1 MSNSGAW
8 GEAPPGVNLSENQN
22 GDIIG
27 SVVGIMV
34 MGLASVILRV
44 FTRLMKT
51 GPGLASDDY
60 VILFAAV
67 RRKEIIPRWQFRA
80 RTGRADTLARSW
92 GSGRRYVASSVCH
105 GVEESIS
112 GL

>member
-8 GEAPPGVNLSENQN
+8 GPAPAGVDLSENQN

-34 MGLASVILRV
+34 IGLASVILRL

-51 GPGLASDDY
+51 GPGLAADDY

-67 RRKEIIPRWQFRA
+67 RGNEKNIPQ
-80 RTGRADTLARSW
+80 
-92 GSGRRYVASSVCH
+92 
-105 GVEESIS
+105 
-112 GL
+112 

>member
-8 GEAPPGVNLSENQN
+8 GEAPPGVNLAENQN

-34 MGLASVILRV
+34 MGLAAVVLRV

-51 GPGLASDDY
+51 GPGLAIDDY

-67 RRKEIIPRWQFRA
+67 RGNINFTTPQ
-80 RTGRADTLARSW
+80 
-92 GSGRRYVASSVCH
+92 
-105 GVEESIS
+105 
-112 GL
+112 

>member
-8 GEAPPGVNLSENQN
+8 GEALPGVNLAENQN

-34 MGLASVILRV
+34 LGLSSVVLRL
-44 FTRLMKT
+44 FTRLINK
-51 GPGLASDDY
+51 GPGLAADDY

-67 RRKEIIPRWQFRA
+67 S
-80 RTGRADTLARSW
+80 T
-92 GSGRRYVASSVCH
+92 
-105 GVEESIS
+105 
-112 GL
+112 

>member
-8 GEAPPGVNLSENQN
+8 GDTPPGVDLAENQN

-34 MGLASVILRV
+34 MGLASVVLRL
-44 FTRLMKT
+44 FTRVMKP
-51 GPGLASDDY
+51 GPGLSADDY

-67 RRKEIIPRWQFRA
+67 RGNEISHN
-80 RTGRADTLARSW
+80 DK
-92 GSGRRYVASSVCH
+92 SVSY
-105 GVEESIS
+105 GES
-112 GL
+112 